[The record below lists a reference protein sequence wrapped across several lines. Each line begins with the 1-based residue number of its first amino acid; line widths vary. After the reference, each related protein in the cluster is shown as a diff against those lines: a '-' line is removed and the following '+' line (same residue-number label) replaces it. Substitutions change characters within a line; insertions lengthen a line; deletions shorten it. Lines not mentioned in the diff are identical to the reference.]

1 MSTDK
6 LKWQQ
11 TTNNRELILSN
22 EVHVW
27 HAFLDVTAIEFE
39 NLLGFLSTDEHE
51 RARRF
56 HFEKDQR
63 RFIVARGIL
72 RKILGDYLGVNPI
85 DICFEY
91 NQFGKPILAPV
102 FDNDNVCFNISHSDA
117 YALYAINRGKK
128 IGIDIERV
136 RGEVAFME
144 IAQKFFSKNEIN
156 SLESINKNKRAELF
170 FQYWTRKEAFVK
182 AIGEGVSFPMEKYD
196 VSLINGSVL
205 SPVTLQENNRESP
218 SFYIQDL
225 FPGNDYAAAIA
236 VEGSDWVFLCREYT
250 V

>member
-6 LKWQQ
+6 FNWQQ

-27 HAFLDVTAIEFE
+27 RAFLDVTAIEFE
-39 NLLGFLSTDEHE
+39 NLFGFLSVDEHE

-102 FDNDNVCFNISHSDA
+102 PDNDNVCFNISHSDA
-117 YALYAINRGKK
+117 YALYAINRRKK

-136 RGEVAFME
+136 RDEVVFME
-144 IAQKFFSKNEIN
+144 IAQKFFSQNEIN

-170 FQYWTRKEAFVK
+170 FQYWTRKEAFIK
-182 AIGEGVSFPMEKYD
+182 ARGEGISFPMEKCD
-196 VSLINGSVL
+196 VSFINGSSL
-205 SPVTLQENNRESP
+205 LPVTLQDNNIDS
-218 SFYIQDL
+218 SGLYVQDL

-236 VEGSDWVFLCREYT
+236 VEGNDWVFLYREYN